1 MLTEMESVS
10 NYENCDCDIKYAF
23 VRVPESCLKLGWRT
37 GCQPRF
43 LFLRRYLCVNTV
55 IKILSE
61 ISRFRIVQLKM
72 LTEME
77 SAFNYKDCDINY
89 VLVGVSEIV

>member
-1 MLTEMESVS
+1 
-10 NYENCDCDIKYAF
+10 
-23 VRVPESCLKLGWRT
+23 
-37 GCQPRF
+37 
-43 LFLRRYLCVNTV
+43 
-55 IKILSE
+55 
-61 ISRFRIVQLKM
+61 M